1 MIFNLY
7 KSNLNWN
14 FPPYLINMTLCIEMN
29 LFPEYPRCY
38 SIPLEDRPRVI
49 YMRACHK
56 FNLTPSSSF
65 LKGLSSGVVKLN
77 HQNLGPDGAKAVAL
91 GLVVNSYL
99 LHYPSNSNTRY
110 PILEYPKRP
119 DLKHQNSFAL
129 IKEK

>member
-1 MIFNLY
+1 MIFNRF

-14 FPPYLINMTLCIEMN
+14 FPLYLINKTPCIEMN
-29 LFPEYPRCY
+29 LFSEYPRCY
-38 SIPLEDRPRVI
+38 SIPLEERPRVI

-99 LHYPSNSNTRY
+99 SITRAIQKLNILNLSNLSVK
-110 PILEYPKRP
+110 I
-119 DLKHQNSFAL
+119 
-129 IKEK
+129 